1 MTDNTTPPPEAHAL
15 TGEPLLIPPATF
27 LGSVEGATVEAIA
40 ALAREG
46 SAPTILQVPTKG
58 LGTDLPDNVPILWDR
73 HEQKVISLLGEVRA
87 AKPPLERVGTAIV
100 TTLSSFIEL
109 VNRHKDDG
117 SVIFAKTSWPAP
129 NLTAVI
135 DYHTAG
141 ETKVARRGKHRIA
154 YPFPLTDEF
163 KVWVAGHG
171 KPFKQG
177 DFAEFMEEHA
187 AELASPNQYEINTFE
202 PMFKER
208 FGTPAEILD
217 LSRHLEV
224 NVGAKMKSA
233 VRNASG
239 ERQMVFETE
248 HTGANGQP
256 IDIPGIFIVSVAPF
270 LAGDAEPEV
279 VRIPA
284 RLRYRASGGEVVWFY
299 QLYRWEFFLR
309 ERVQGDLAH
318 ATKET
323 SLPAFEGAPE
333 MTAAA

>member
-1 MTDNTTPPPEAHAL
+1 MTDKTAPPPDIKEF

-27 LGSVEGATVEAIA
+27 LGSVEGATVEAVA
-40 ALAREG
+40 ALAREA
-46 SAPTILQVPTKG
+46 SAPVILQVPTKG
-58 LGTDLPDNVPILWDR
+58 LGPDLPDHVPILWDR
-73 HEQKVISLLGEVRA
+73 HAQKVISVLSEVRA
-87 AKPPLERVGTAIV
+87 AKPALERVGTAVV
-100 TTLSSFIEL
+100 TTLASFIEL

-117 SVIFAKTSWPAP
+117 SAIFAKTAWPEP
-129 NLTAVI
+129 KLTAVI
-135 DYHTAG
+135 DYHKSD
-141 ETKVARRGKHRIA
+141 ETKTARRGKHRIA

-171 KPFKQG
+171 KPFKQA

-187 AELASPNQYEINTFE
+187 AELAAPDQFEINTYE

-248 HTGANGQP
+248 HTGVNGEP

-284 RLRYRASGGEVVWFY
+284 RLRYRAAGGEVVWFY

-309 ERVQGDLAH
+309 ERVQGDLAR

-333 MTAAA
+333 MAA